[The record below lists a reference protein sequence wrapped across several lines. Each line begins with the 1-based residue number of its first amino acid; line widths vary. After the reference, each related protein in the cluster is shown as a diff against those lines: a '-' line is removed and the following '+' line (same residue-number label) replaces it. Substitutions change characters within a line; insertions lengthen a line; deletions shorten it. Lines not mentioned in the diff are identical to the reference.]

1 MESFRETSDRLSALG
16 ISLQDQ
22 AEALGVQYQTLRS
35 MRAEP
40 GSKSYR
46 TPPERSNWSSAW
58 ATLLRERARDMESE
72 ADTLDQEAEVPSRS
86 LAPRD
91 GGLEK
96 QIS

>member
-1 MESFRETSDRLSALG
+1 MEGFRETSDRLTALG

-22 AEALGVQYQTLRS
+22 AAALGVQYQTLRS

-58 ATLLRERARDMESE
+58 AALLRERAKQLQEE
-72 ADTLDQEAEVPSRS
+72 ADRLAREAG
-86 LAPRD
+86 AA
-91 GGLEK
+91 
-96 QIS
+96 Q

>member
-58 ATLLRERARDMESE
+58 AALLRERAKQLQAE
-72 ADTLDQEAEVPSRS
+72 ADR
-86 LAPRD
+86 
-91 GGLEK
+91 LESTGAA
-96 QIS
+96 Q

>member
-22 AEALGVQYQTLRS
+22 AEAVGVQYQTLRS

-46 TPPERSNWSSAW
+46 TPPEPSSYRSRW
-58 ATLLRERARDMESE
+58 ATFLRERAKQLQAE
-72 ADTLDQEAEVPSRS
+72 ADR
-86 LAPRD
+86 
-91 GGLEK
+91 LETGAA
-96 QIS
+96 Q